1 MVKSNGDRSPS
12 ADQPVADRI
21 IIKDR
26 NRMRLLRAYE
36 VDWVESEGNY
46 VRLHVGSSSHL
57 VRGNLSRLEESLEPF
72 GFIRVHR
79 RFLVNLDRV
88 IEVQPWF
95 GGRCGA
101 RPEFWS
107 ESAVVAHVQDSVRR
121 DDFLLF
127 NTQVRR

>member
-1 MVKSNGDRSPS
+1 MTVS
-12 ADQPVADRI
+12 VDRI

-95 GGRCGA
+95 GGDAVLVLNSGA
-101 RPEFWS
+101 K
-107 ESAVVAHVQDSVRR
+107 VRLSR
-121 DDFLLF
+121 TFKHPFEGRFLSL
-127 NTQVRR
+127 